1 MRLAKVAAVAEGEWY
16 TNKVCYCKCNLAREN
31 WQHLF
36 GQSPALCVLRARRG
50 YSVVAAGLNVGEG
63 EEICGGS

>member
-1 MRLAKVAAVAEGEWY
+1 MAAVAEGEWY

-36 GQSPALCVLRARRG
+36 GKVRLCVCCVLDAAIG
-50 YSVVAAGLNVGEG
+50 CGCLAAGLNVGEG